1 MQAPDLTHC
10 FRTEKQLCNPGYRLL
25 RLSRFRTL
33 CRVPGTVFHSPS
45 PQNRCAFVTT
55 PTRFATRNPGLSVDV
70 PSLPKEYQLA
80 QRRRDA
86 EGSQMNQ
93 LNRISGDV
101 LDLSIRLHRELGPG
115 LLESVYETVLAGKL
129 IELGY
134 SVDRQKPI
142 DIQFEGRRFEA
153 AFRIDLLVDQKL
165 LVEVKSVERLNPAH
179 RSSC

>member
-1 MQAPDLTHC
+1 
-10 FRTEKQLCNPGYRLL
+10 
-25 RLSRFRTL
+25 
-33 CRVPGTVFHSPS
+33 
-45 PQNRCAFVTT
+45 
-55 PTRFATRNPGLSVDV
+55 
-70 PSLPKEYQLA
+70 
-80 QRRRDA
+80 
-86 EGSQMNQ
+86 MNQ

-153 AFRIDLLVDQKL
+153 AFRIDLLVDQQL
-165 LVEVKSVERLNPAH
+165 LVEVKSVERLKPAH